1 MYKKH
6 YTNTQSYNKVKIEQP
21 SNNNPIK
28 PNNNNK
34 KLLSYEE
41 IRKIVLNINDKEDI
55 NNQNQNK
62 KENVKKFDIV

>member
-6 YTNTQSYNKVKIEQP
+6 YTNTQSYNKVKLEQP
-21 SNNNPIK
+21 SNNNTIK

>member
-21 SNNNPIK
+21 SNNTIK
-28 PNNNNK
+28 INSNNNK
-34 KLLSYEE
+34 KSLSYEE
-41 IRKIVLNINDKEDI
+41 IRKIVLNINDNEDI

-62 KENVKKFDIV
+62 KENVKNFDIV